1 MLLLPGYLK
10 AQVLGSAK
18 TSKARAVAPWCL
30 VGNGGMDSYDSPLRV
45 PYSSSLRV
53 PYSSP
58 YNPFPHSL
66 LSTREF

>member
-1 MLLLPGYLK
+1 
-10 AQVLGSAK
+10 
-18 TSKARAVAPWCL
+18 
-30 VGNGGMDSYDSPLRV
+30 MDSYDSPLRV

-66 LSTREF
+66 LSTRELGVEGFEGLRV